1 MKEYRDE
8 RVRAGLAAGSA
19 PRAQGTNE
27 KNKNSAA
34 GSVPQ
39 AQGTNSRILKKVYCG
54 TWCSKIARALTFEGN
69 KIFFFFCF
77 EIMAVSSAL
86 SKAGG
91 PST

>member
-27 KNKNSAA
+27 KKKLAA

-69 KIFFFFCF
+69 KIFFLF
-77 EIMAVSSAL
+77 
-86 SKAGG
+86 
-91 PST
+91 